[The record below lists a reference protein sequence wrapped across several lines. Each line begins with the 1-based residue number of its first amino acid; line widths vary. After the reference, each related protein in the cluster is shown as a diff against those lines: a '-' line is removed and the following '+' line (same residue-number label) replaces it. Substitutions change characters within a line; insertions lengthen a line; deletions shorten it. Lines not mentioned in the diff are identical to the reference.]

1 MTNILLYTQ
10 QNCRFSDK
18 AKQLLQIKKVAFN
31 EKDVSHDVLL
41 KREMI
46 ELSGGRVTTPQIFVN
61 GSHIGGCDDLFKY
74 YSKNE
79 NSTNSNK
86 KKVTKPKKRA

>member
-18 AKQLLQIKKVAFN
+18 AKQLLQIKKVTFS

-46 ELSGGRVTTPQIFVN
+46 ELSGGRVTTPQIFVD
-61 GSHIGGCDDLFKY
+61 GRHIGGCDDLLKY
-74 YSKNE
+74 YSRNE
-79 NSTNSNK
+79 NSSNTNDK
-86 KKVTKPKKRA
+86 KSKKSKK

>member
-1 MTNILLYTQ
+1 MANVILYTQ

-18 AKQLLQIKKVAFN
+18 AKQLLQIKKVMFN

-46 ELSGGRVTTPQIFVN
+46 ELSGGRVTTPQIFVD
-61 GSHIGGCDDLFKY
+61 GRHIGGCDDLFKLY
-74 YSKNE
+74 NKNE
-79 NSTNSNK
+79 NSGSNSNNKKSK
-86 KKVTKPKKRA
+86 KKTG